1 MAIRRTGSGPW
12 ISALPS
18 STSRTSV
25 SKTEWPSLCLLREG
39 DIDWK
44 AVYKALADI
53 GYKGTATLELS
64 SGDLNYLKET
74 SRRFDLILTGA

>member
-1 MAIRRTGSGPW
+1 MAEFVPF
-12 ISALPS
+12 
-18 STSRTSV
+18 
-25 SKTEWPSLCLLREG
+25 REG

-64 SGDLNYLKET
+64 SGDLDYLKET